1 MMDYHIKLFVL
12 EDELEILKKAL
23 ESYKPDSRAEYVTN
37 DLLRLINHQVE
48 EQKDKQVNSVTQ
60 S

>member
-1 MMDYHIKLFVL
+1 MMDFYIRLFIL

-37 DLLRLINHQVE
+37 DLLRLINHQIE
-48 EQKDKQVNSVTQ
+48 EQKNKQK
-60 S
+60 